1 MREESDRRKRNIMLF
16 SVNTTKSTEASLGP
30 NGIGSGVIV
39 NLYRRK
45 DCHE

>member
-30 NGIGSGVIV
+30 NGIAPDPLEFST
-39 NLYRRK
+39 R
-45 DCHE
+45 